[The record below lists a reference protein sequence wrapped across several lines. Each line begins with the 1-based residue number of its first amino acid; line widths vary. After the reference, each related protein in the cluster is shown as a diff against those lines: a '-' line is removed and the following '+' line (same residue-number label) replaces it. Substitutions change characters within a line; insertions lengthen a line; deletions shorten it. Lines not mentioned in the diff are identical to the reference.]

1 MKEDMSPT
9 EIQLYEYLR
18 KAGEVPTS
26 NIPRRLTGA
35 LPSLIR
41 KGLVEVYKKQTILW
55 SAKKTKFVRVK
66 MLEATVK

>member
-9 EIQLYEYLR
+9 EIQLYEYLK
-18 KAGEVPTS
+18 KAGEVSTS
-26 NIPRRLTGA
+26 NIPRRLMGA
-35 LPSLIR
+35 LPNLIR

-66 MLEATVK
+66 TLEATVK